1 MAKVRDVLS
10 FSMDFRANVFK
21 FVHETAENSVKSTS
35 NDDFYIYL
43 YNILFYQWAASFT
56 FVL

>member
-1 MAKVRDVLS
+1 
-10 FSMDFRANVFK
+10 MDFRANVFK
-21 FVHETAENSVKSTS
+21 FVHETTENSVKSTS